1 MKNRLWTI
9 PFLLFSVTLMAS
21 INQPTINVSAD
32 SQSPSSVT
40 AKVPDHAELSG
51 SGVFILQPTG
61 SDDVNKPTG
70 YEGVNKLTINN
81 PDLVN
86 DSYAYPFYNSTDGSL
101 VGPDYGFPGYTDHS
115 LASDNILIN
124 ATTGK
129 VFYGVANFG
138 YHSDVDEFY
147 FQYVPTDM
155 TLNDAKN
162 PVKVTLNF
170 YDSAD
175 PTHVIQT
182 KTIESGIGA
191 GDQLFAHEITGLK
204 GVNVPIKGYTRDTNK
219 PATADTD
226 SAKTTNTATVNYYY
240 TNDSDANTPSD
251 HPGTKT
257 SGTADSTSSNVSN
270 TSNASSTTPAT
281 ATSSSASLTTSGAA
295 DQADTTKASVVKG
308 SAVYATKKIALYN
321 KPTFTKATR
330 AHWYSKQTRP
340 NRPQFVV
347 TGYAR
352 SNAGRLRYRVRSL
365 DGRTGYIT
373 ANANFVRN
381 TYYHANP
388 KTIRVIGNHGLN
400 AYHKVNLSGKV
411 RHYKRGTTLK
421 IKRIEKHNLTTR
433 LVLTNGTYITGNKT
447 LVIKK

>member
-9 PFLLFSVTLMAS
+9 PFLLFSVTLIAS
-21 INQPTINVSAD
+21 INQPTTNVSAN
-32 SQSPSSVT
+32 SQDTSSVT
-40 AKVPDHAELSG
+40 ANNSETTSISNSKDVVKLASTYGTSAAYGNLY
-51 SGVFILQPTG
+51 TG
-61 SDDVNKPTG
+61 GTSDDR
-70 YEGVNKLTINN
+70 
-81 PDLVN
+81 
-86 DSYAYPFYNSTDGSL
+86 YPLYFDDGSQL
-101 VGPDYGFPGYTDHS
+101 SSDADISTGINKMI
-115 LASDNILIN
+115 DNIIIN
-124 ATTGK
+124 ADTG
-129 VFYGVANFG
+129 VVYYGIYSG
-138 YHSDVDEFY
+138 YHLDTDNFY
-147 FQYVPTDM
+147 MKFDSAKM
-155 TLNDAKN
+155 TFESNKK
-162 PVKVTLNF
+162 PVKITLNF
-170 YDSAD
+170 YDTTDS
-175 PTHVIQT
+175 T
-182 KTIESGIGA
+182 KTIQTRTVDTGFDA
-191 GDQLFAHEITGLK
+191 GTPLFDAAMSGLK
-204 GVNVPIKGYTRDTNK
+204 ALNVQLKGYTLDSKTPTTSTSDT
-219 PATADTD
+219 AAQ
-226 SAKTTNTATVNYYY
+226 TATVNYHY
-240 TNDSDANTPSD
+240 TKDPDTSTPSD

-257 SGTADSTSSNVSN
+257 SGNTGSTSNNVST
-270 TSNASSTTPAT
+270 TSNTSSTTPAT
-281 ATSSSASLTTSGAA
+281 TTSSSASLTTSGAA
-295 DQADTTKASVVKG
+295 DQADTTKVSAVKG

-330 AHWYSKQTRP
+330 AHWYAKQTRP

-381 TYYHANP
+381 TYYHTNP

>member
-9 PFLLFSVTLMAS
+9 PFLLFSVALMTA
-21 INQPTINVSAD
+21 INQPTINVRAS
-32 SQSPSSVT
+32 SQDTSSVT
-40 AKVPDHAELSG
+40 AEVPDHAELSG
-51 SGVFILQPTG
+51 SGVFIL
-61 SDDVNKPTG
+61 KPTTP
-70 YEGVNKLTINN
+70 NKGNDLTIVS
-81 PDLVN
+81 PDPTN
-86 DSYAYPFYNSTDGSL
+86 DSYPYYDSTDGSL
-101 VGPDYGFPGYTDHS
+101 ADALPGYNFVDMT
-115 LASDNILIN
+115 SDTILIN

-129 VFYGVANFG
+129 VFYGLLFNGEYANIDK
-138 YHSDVDEFY
+138 YY
-147 FQYVPTDM
+147 YQYVPGDM
-155 TLNDAKN
+155 TLNGAKN
-162 PVKVTLNF
+162 PVKITLNF

-191 GDQLFAHEITGLK
+191 DDPLFASEITDLQ
-204 GVNVPIKGYTRDTNK
+204 GVNVPIKGYTRDANK
-219 PATADTD
+219 PATANIDT
-226 SAKTTNTATVNYYY
+226 AKTNNTATVSYYY
-240 TNDSDANTPSD
+240 TNDATANTPSD

-257 SGTADSTSSNVSN
+257 SGNADSISSSANSN
-270 TSNASSTTPAT
+270 TSSTTPAT

-295 DQADTTKASVVKG
+295 DQADTTKVSAVKG

-321 KPTFTKATR
+321 KPTFTKSTR
-330 AHWYSKQTRP
+330 AHWYTKQTRP

-352 SNAGRLRYRVRSL
+352 SNARRLRYRVRSL
-365 DGRTGYIT
+365 DGRAGYIT

-388 KTIRVIGNHGLN
+388 KTIRGIGNHGLN

>member
-32 SQSPSSVT
+32 SQDTSSVT
-40 AKVPDHAELSG
+40 ADNSETTSISNGKDVVKLLSTYG
-51 SGVFILQPTG
+51 TPAKYTNLYTG
-61 SDDVNKPTG
+61 GTSDDRYPLYFDNGSQLSSDSDVSTGINKM
-70 YEGVNKLTINN
+70 I
-81 PDLVN
+81 
-86 DSYAYPFYNSTDGSL
+86 
-101 VGPDYGFPGYTDHS
+101 
-115 LASDNILIN
+115 DNIIIN
-124 ATTGK
+124 ADTG
-129 VFYGVANFG
+129 VVYYGIYSSEHLDTDNFFMKFD
-138 YHSDVDEFY
+138 SAK
-147 FQYVPTDM
+147 M
-155 TLNDAKN
+155 TFESNTK
-162 PVKVTLNF
+162 PVKITLNF
-170 YDSAD
+170 YDTAD
-175 PTHVIQT
+175 QT
-182 KTIESGIGA
+182 KTIQTRTVDTGFDA
-191 GDQLFAHEITGLK
+191 DTPLFDAAMSGLK
-204 GVNVPIKGYTRDTNK
+204 ALNVQLKGYTLDSKT
-219 PATADTD
+219 PTTSTSDTADQ
-226 SAKTTNTATVNYYY
+226 TATVNYYY
-240 TNDSDANTPSD
+240 TKDSDTNTSSD
-251 HPGTKT
+251 HPSTRT
-257 SGTADSTSSNVSN
+257 SNEASN
-270 TSNASSTTPAT
+270 TNSSTSSTTPDT

-321 KPTFTKATR
+321 KPTFTKTTR
-330 AHWYSKQTRP
+330 AHWYAKQTRP

-373 ANANFVRN
+373 ANANFIRN

>member
-9 PFLLFSVTLMAS
+9 PFLLFSVTLIAS

-32 SQSPSSVT
+32 SQDTSSVT

-51 SGVFILQPTG
+51 SGVFILQPTIPNNG
-61 SDDVNKPTG
+61 
-70 YEGVNKLTINN
+70 NKLIIDS
-81 PDLVN
+81 PDPKN
-86 DSYAYPFYNSTDGSL
+86 DTYPSYYSTDGSFA
-101 VGPDYGFPGYTDHS
+101 GEDFEIPGAKDYPMTNDT
-115 LASDNILIN
+115 ILIN

-129 VFYGVANFG
+129 VFYGVFLGGNHADIDKL
-138 YHSDVDEFY
+138 YY
-147 FQYVPTDM
+147 QYVPTDM
-155 TLNDAKN
+155 TLNGATN

-191 GDQLFAHEITGLK
+191 DDPLFAHEITGLK

-270 TSNASSTTPAT
+270 TSNTSSTTPAT
-281 ATSSSASLTTSGAA
+281 ASSSSASLTTSGAA

-308 SAVYATKKIALYN
+308 SAVYATQKISLYS

-330 AHWYSKQTRP
+330 AHWYTKQTRP

>member
-9 PFLLFSVTLMAS
+9 PFLLFSVTLMTS

-32 SQSPSSVT
+32 SQATSSVT
-40 AKVPDHAELSG
+40 AEVPDHAELSG

-61 SDDVNKPTG
+61 FDDVNNPTD
-70 YEGVNKLTINN
+70 YKGVNKLTINN
-81 PDLVN
+81 PDLEN
-86 DSYAYPFYNSTDGSL
+86 HPYAYPYYNSTDGSL
-101 VGPDYGFPGYTDHS
+101 AGPDYAYPGYTDHS

-129 VFYGVANFG
+129 VFYGVAEFRE
-138 YHSDVDEFY
+138 HSDTDEY
-147 FQYVPTDM
+147 YYQYVPTDM

-162 PVKVTLNF
+162 PVKITLNF

-175 PTHVIQT
+175 PSQVIQT

-191 GDQLFAHEITGLK
+191 DDQLFAHEITGLQ
-204 GVNVPIKGYTRDTNK
+204 GVNVPIKGYTRDAKK
-219 PATADTD
+219 PATANTGTV
-226 SAKTTNTATVNYYY
+226 KTTNTATVNYYY
-240 TNDSDANTPSD
+240 TNNSDANTPSD
-251 HPGTKT
+251 QPGTKT
-257 SGTADSTSSNVSN
+257 SGNADSASSNTNSSN
-270 TSNASSTTPAT
+270 TSSTTPAAET
-281 ATSSSASLTTSGAA
+281 NSSASLTTSGAA
-295 DQADTTKASVVKG
+295 DQANTTKASIVKG

-330 AHWYSKQTRP
+330 AHWYTKQTRP

-381 TYYHANP
+381 TYYHTNP